1 MRATNQRDRPMK
13 RKGYRSAIIGVILL
27 CGIAMSH
34 AQEPNAPEANRW
46 QINLSPEPIPY
57 MQGHKQVDP
66 FYRKRCMAKEALAQR
81 AQEQSVLLRRP
92 EFRKQEV
99 ETSIKLWRFE
109 VSNTQDNRSLFP
121 DARLDARTLRFP
133 LPRHMTP
140 GNRIVGSR
148 VDARGQIKR

>member
-1 MRATNQRDRPMK
+1 MK

-27 CGIAMSH
+27 CDIAMSH
-34 AQEPNAPEANRW
+34 AQELNAPEANGW

-57 MQGHKQVDP
+57 MQGHEQVDP
-66 FYRKRCMAKEALAQR
+66 FYRKHCMAKEALTQR

-109 VSNTQDNRSLFP
+109 VSNTQDNRSPFP

-148 VDARGQIKR
+148 VDSRGQIKR